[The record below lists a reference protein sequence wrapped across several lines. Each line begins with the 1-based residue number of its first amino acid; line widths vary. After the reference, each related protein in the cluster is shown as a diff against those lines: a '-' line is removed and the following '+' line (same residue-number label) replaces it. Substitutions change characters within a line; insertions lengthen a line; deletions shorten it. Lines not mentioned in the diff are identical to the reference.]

1 MQISIKA
8 VQWRL
13 TTPFAIARGVQTT
26 SDTIHVELTDA
37 AGRKGR
43 AEAAG
48 VDYAGETVA
57 AMTAQLEALAGR
69 LAEVDALR
77 PEDVQDLLPAGGA
90 RNALDCA
97 LWDLRAKQSGVPAW
111 QELALTKPARLACA
125 YTIGIDPVDV
135 VAAKARER
143 RHFPLLKLKV
153 NAESHL
159 RLLEAVRGE
168 APDAE
173 LIVDANAS
181 WSPSLLEELMP
192 ALVRH
197 RVSLLEQP
205 LAPGTDAYLSG
216 RRYPM
221 PLGADESC
229 VDRASIGEI
238 VGRYQYANLKL
249 DKTGGLTEAMAS
261 ARPRSHGRQ
270 HVRQLAGDGAGRAA
284 GHALRVRGPGR
295 PSAAG
300 RRCAL
305 GATLCRRLDV
315 VPGARTLG
323 LTGARSSVI
332 GAVVVS
338 VFVALR

>member
-1 MQISIKA
+1 MNISIKA

-37 AGRKGR
+37 AGRRGR

-57 AMTAQLEALAGR
+57 AMTAQLEALAHR
-69 LAEVDALR
+69 LAQVDALR
-77 PEDVQDLLPAGGA
+77 PEDIQDLLPAGGA

-111 QELALTKPARLACA
+111 QELALTKPDRLACA

-153 NAESHL
+153 NAESHVG
-159 RLLEAVRGE
+159 LLEAVRGE
-168 APDAE
+168 APDAR

-181 WSPSLLEELMP
+181 WSPALLEDLMP

-205 LAPGTDAYLSG
+205 LAPGTDAYLGG
-216 RRYPM
+216 RRYPI

-229 VDRASIGEI
+229 VDRASIRDI

-261 ARPRSHGRQ
+261 ARLALSHGLGLM
-270 HVRQLAGDGAGRAA
+270 VGNMCGSSLAMAPGA
-284 GHALRVRGPGR
+284 L
-295 PSAAG
+295 
-300 RRCAL
+300 L
-305 GATLCRRLDV
+305 ATLCEYVDLDGPLLQV
-315 VPGARTLG
+315 DDVP
-323 LTGARSSVI
+323 S
-332 GAVVVS
+332 
-338 VFVALR
+338 ALHYADGSMSFPGPELWG

>member
-1 MQISIKA
+1 MEISIKA

-37 AGRKGR
+37 GGRRGR

-57 AMTAQLEALAGR
+57 AMTAQLEALRGR
-69 LAEVDALR
+69 LAGVDVLR
-77 PEDVQDLLPAGGA
+77 PEDIQDLLPAGGA

-111 QELALTKPARLACA
+111 RELGLTRPDRLACA
-125 YTIGIDPVDV
+125 YTIGIDPVDT

-168 APDAE
+168 APDAR

-181 WSPSLLEELMP
+181 WSPALLEELMP

-205 LAPGTDAYLSG
+205 LAPGADAYLSG
-216 RRYPM
+216 RRYPI

-229 VDRASIGEI
+229 VDRSSLGDI

-249 DKTGGLTEAMAS
+249 DKTGGLTEAMAC
-261 ARPRSHGRQ
+261 AR
-270 HVRQLAGDGAGRAA
+270 LALSQGLGLMVGNMCGSSLAMAPGA
-284 GHALRVRGPGR
+284 L
-295 PSAAG
+295 
-300 RRCAL
+300 L
-305 GATLCRRLDV
+305 ATLCEYVDLDGPLLQLED
-315 VPGARTLG
+315 VPA
-323 LTGARSSVI
+323 
-332 GAVVVS
+332 
-338 VFVALR
+338 ALQFADGSMSFPEAALWG

>member
-1 MQISIKA
+1 MQILIKS

-13 TTPFAIARGVQTT
+13 TMPFAIARGVQTT

-37 AGRKGR
+37 AGRRGH

-57 AMTAQLEALAGR
+57 AMTAQLEALRDR
-69 LAEVDALR
+69 LGEVDELHPA
-77 PEDVQDLLPAGGA
+77 EVQDLLPAGGA

-97 LWDLRAKQSGVPAW
+97 LWDLRAKQRGVAAW
-111 QELALTKPARLACA
+111 QELGLKKRERLACA

-143 RHFPLLKLKV
+143 RRFPLLKLKV

-159 RLLEAVRGE
+159 QLIEAVRAE
-168 APDAE
+168 APDAK

-181 WSPSLLEELMP
+181 WSAPLLEELMP
-192 ALVRH
+192 ALVQH

-205 LAPGTDAYLSG
+205 LAPGADGYLAG
-216 RRYPM
+216 RRYPV

-229 VDRASIGEI
+229 VDRTSIREI

-249 DKTGGLTEAMAS
+249 DKTGGLTEAMAC
-261 ARPRSHGRQ
+261 ARLALSHGLGLM
-270 HVRQLAGDGAGRAA
+270 VGNMCGSSLAMAPGALLATLCEYVDLDGPLLQLEDVP
-284 GHALRVRGPGR
+284 HALRFADGWMSFPE
-295 PSAAG
+295 P
-300 RRCAL
+300 AL
-305 GATLCRRLDV
+305 WG
-315 VPGARTLG
+315 
-323 LTGARSSVI
+323 
-332 GAVVVS
+332 
-338 VFVALR
+338 